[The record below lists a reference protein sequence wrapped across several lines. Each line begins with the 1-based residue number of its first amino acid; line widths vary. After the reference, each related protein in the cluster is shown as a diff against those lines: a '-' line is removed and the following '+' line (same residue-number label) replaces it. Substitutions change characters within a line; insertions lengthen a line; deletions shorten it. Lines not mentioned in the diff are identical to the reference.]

1 MADTTYLR
9 IRIADREN
17 PANLFNMKEFRA
29 RCAIKTRLKSRTPIS
44 TQTGT
49 QSTTHAVCA
58 RGGCATKCSLLQGWG
73 LIDLLLRKFNEGSP
87 RPRVARAQKIIRL
100 HPLLCSKHLLKRVVE
115 AALYC
120 AHRTST
126 VSPCA
131 FCEQKGHLT
140 TPDPPSASKKNWISS
155 DSAISE
161 MDSPSLTS
169 DYLIVLHSIE

>member
-1 MADTTYLR
+1 MRYKVRLR
-9 IRIADREN
+9 
-17 PANLFNMKEFRA
+17 
-29 RCAIKTRLKSRTPIS
+29 SRVQTS

-58 RGGCATKCSLLQGWG
+58 RSDCATKCSLLQGWG
-73 LIDLLLRKFNEGSP
+73 LIDLLLREFNEGSP

-100 HPLLCSKHLLKRVVE
+100 HPLLCSKHPLKGVVK

-131 FCEQKGHLT
+131 FCEQEGHLAA
-140 TPDPPSASKKNWISS
+140 PSSEAARCASMGMNKVVILLLILRRPFVLLPNAQASS
-155 DSAISE
+155 RLPA
-161 MDSPSLTS
+161 L
-169 DYLIVLHSIE
+169 L